1 MPLGLV
7 HITRFT
13 AEYNLK
19 NNDSIWTVK
28 ILIKAGSVAD
38 LFCGY
43 FTYLFYCSHNVIFSS
58 IKNTLKRLMF
68 ANEGLSKHENWGKQP
83 ETKKSGVRKNNQG

>member
-43 FTYLFYCSHNVIFSS
+43 CFLRFFDLLLSQRNLQFDQKHSKALNVC
-58 IKNTLKRLMF
+58 
-68 ANEGLSKHENWGKQP
+68 
-83 ETKKSGVRKNNQG
+83 